1 VSAPQRL
8 PSARH
13 IRWLLGIGAACADAG
28 VGVDGGSKNSRA
40 VASRVA
46 GWTMEDLPAASSA
59 AGDDVATDDGRRASS
74 WTAMALAMAAGFL
87 RDLGELDEDWC

>member
-1 VSAPQRL
+1 MT
-8 PSARH
+8 ARTAH
-13 IRWLLGIGAACADAG
+13 PLAAGGLLGIGAACADAG

-46 GWTMEDLPAASSA
+46 GWTMEDLPAASFA